1 MCFMGLS
8 TLFQSH
14 EFEDELE
21 MSLNLSEEIGE
32 MTQRMVSRAK
42 NGLALSRRKD
52 FGSSYW

>member
-1 MCFMGLS
+1 MCLMGLS

-42 NGLALSRRKD
+42 SGLALSRRKD